1 MQDYDS
7 SASALAP
14 IIAIVSAMI
23 IPIIIIWVVM
33 VIAHWKIYEKAGKP
47 GWAAIVPIY
56 NLIVLLE
63 IVGKPTWWILLFLVP
78 CVNIVF
84 LVWTTNLLS
93 KSFGQSE
100 GFTVGL
106 LLLGIVFYPM
116 LGFGNYQYLGP
127 AGIPGGLRPADPSMG
142 YRDPFN
148 TPPPPPTPP
157 PAPPAPEA

>member
-7 SASALAP
+7 SATALAP

-33 VIAHWKIYEKAGKP
+33 VVAHWKIYEKAGKP

-56 NLIVLLE
+56 NIIVLLE
-63 IVGKPTWWILLFLVP
+63 IVGKPVWWILLLLVP
-78 CVNIVF
+78 CVNIIF
-84 LVWTTNLLS
+84 LVWITNLLS

-116 LGFGNYQYLGP
+116 LGFGNYQYVGP
-127 AGIPGGLRPADPSMG
+127 AGIPGGLRPVDPLAG
-142 YRDPFN
+142 YKDPFGN
-148 TPPPPPTPP
+148 TPPPPPMPP
-157 PAPPAPEA
+157 PSAPEA

>member
-56 NLIVLLE
+56 NIIVLLE
-63 IVGKPTWWILLFLVP
+63 IVGKPVWWILLLLVP

-84 LVWTTNLLS
+84 LVWMTNLLS

-106 LLLGIVFYPM
+106 L
-116 LGFGNYQYLGP
+116 
-127 AGIPGGLRPADPSMG
+127 
-142 YRDPFN
+142 
-148 TPPPPPTPP
+148 
-157 PAPPAPEA
+157 